1 MRAAGLIDILK
12 PYLWLA
18 LAAFL
23 TGFLGYAGMGAQR
36 GSRPAAAPSKT
47 PLVSAPAS
55 SDWNLPKRI

>member
-1 MRAAGLIDILK
+1 MWSASLFEFLK

-23 TGFLGYAGMGAQR
+23 TGFVCYLAIGR
-36 GSRPAAAPSKT
+36 TPASQATLEAKA

-55 SDWNLPKRI
+55 DEWNLPKHI